1 MVYTAYGS
9 VIKFIKILDVSSVER
24 IEIEY
29 EDADMENVKGIYSL
43 TFYNREYIGDEIRWD
58 EEGCDTFKIY
68 NKGTNIDNDSDT
80 EDDEEEHPEDDIII
94 TEYRATKDSRNSVQ
108 DDLNYLKFHCSCR
121 KQIKRIFD
129 DDYEGQFV
137 YNIKEDEY
145 DQYKYDD

>member
-43 TFYNREYIGDEIRWD
+43 TFYNRKYIGDEIRWD
-58 EEGCDTFKIY
+58 EEGCDKFKIY

-80 EDDEEEHPEDDIII
+80 EDEEESD
-94 TEYRATKDSRNSVQ
+94 TES
-108 DDLNYLKFHCSCR
+108 DLSA
-121 KQIKRIFD
+121 
-129 DDYEGQFV
+129 
-137 YNIKEDEY
+137 
-145 DQYKYDD
+145 

>member
-58 EEGCDTFKIY
+58 EEGEDKFKIY
-68 NKGTNIDNDSDT
+68 NKGINIDNDSDT
-80 EDDEEEHPEDDIII
+80 EDEEED
-94 TEYRATKDSRNSVQ
+94 
-108 DDLNYLKFHCSCR
+108 
-121 KQIKRIFD
+121 
-129 DDYEGQFV
+129 
-137 YNIKEDEY
+137 EDE
-145 DQYKYDD
+145 